1 MKENEP
7 IVYVVD
13 DDRSVRDAVRKLISS
28 VGLRVETFGSTR
40 EFLGA
45 QRAEAPACLVL
56 DVRLPDV
63 SGLEFQRELS
73 KANVQIPVIFI
84 TGHADI
90 PMTVTAMKAGA
101 IEFLTKPFRGQ
112 ELLDA
117 IQEGIAKDRAAIGER
132 EQMKDLLARYES
144 LTAREK
150 EVLQLVAS
158 GLLNKQVGA
167 ELGASELTIKTH
179 RGRVMQ
185 KMMADSLADLVR
197 MAEKLK
203 PYIAKGR

>member
-1 MKENEP
+1 MKENDP

-13 DDRSVRDAVRKLISS
+13 DDGSVRDAVRKLISS

-45 QRAEAPACLVL
+45 KRPEAPACLVL

-73 KANVQIPVIFI
+73 RANVQLPIVFI

-90 PMTVTAMKAGA
+90 PMTVSAMKAGA

-112 ELLDA
+112 DLLDA
-117 IQEGIAKDRAAIGER
+117 IQEAIARDRAAWSER
-132 EQMKDLLARYES
+132 EQMKDLVARYES

-185 KMMADSLADLVR
+185 KMMAESLADLVR

-203 PYIAKGR
+203 PYIAKST